1 MKITKLELQSIIKE
15 ELERMMEDGHDD
27 LPSAVRKLK
36 TAMEDAHEILTG
48 LQHHQGELPAW
59 WMSKVTI
66 AADYL
71 NKARDYFLV
80 SGELTEQEKIL
91 PDVARVNKK
100 LGQLSGLDSILAPI
114 DNRAEFEQLL
124 VTLIQMIGKD
134 KLKPQDIKQAVR
146 NVAAKILKAK

>member
-1 MKITKLELQSIIKE
+1 MKITKSQLQTIIKE

-36 TAMEDAHEILTG
+36 TAMEDAHEILAG
-48 LQHHQGELPAW
+48 LKHHQGELPAW

-80 SGELTEQEKIL
+80 SGELMQEELEKVEDGWYVTSKSGKRL
-91 PDVARVNKK
+91 SKKPHKTKKAALAQLGAVEANKARRGN
-100 LGQLSGLDSILAPI
+100 
-114 DNRAEFEQLL
+114 
-124 VTLIQMIGKD
+124 
-134 KLKPQDIKQAVR
+134 
-146 NVAAKILKAK
+146 